1 MDFDRKR
8 FVAWKNRFLVRTG
21 YSAEE
26 IKSIQ
31 PEKIVIENEGRFTN
45 RQEGDNPG
53 AEFVPVQGARVI
65 EAGDPTTALR
75 AIQQCHP
82 NVVLSDIG
90 LPQRNGFEL
99 LKEIR
104 LLDSA
109 DRQVP
114 VIAMTALGGIVER
127 QRAIAAGFE
136 ELLRKPFGPAKLLRA
151 LQSVLR

>member
-1 MDFDRKR
+1 MVSSHDLKQATVVIVEDHPETRSLLS
-8 FVAWKNRFLVRTG
+8 RFLTR
-21 YSAEE
+21 
-26 IKSIQ
+26 
-31 PEKIVIENEGRFTN
+31 
-45 RQEGDNPG
+45 
-53 AEFVPVQGARVI
+53 QGARVI
-65 EAGDPTTALR
+65 ETQDATTALR
-75 AIQQCHP
+75 AIQQYHP

-136 ELLRKPFGPAKLLRA
+136 ELLRKPFSPAELLGA
-151 LQSVLR
+151 LQSVLW

>member
-1 MDFDRKR
+1 MVSSHDLKQVTVVIVEDHPETRSLLS
-8 FVAWKNRFLVRTG
+8 RFLTR
-21 YSAEE
+21 
-26 IKSIQ
+26 
-31 PEKIVIENEGRFTN
+31 
-45 RQEGDNPG
+45 
-53 AEFVPVQGARVI
+53 QGARVI
-65 EAGDPTTALR
+65 EARNATTALR
-75 AIQQCHP
+75 AIQQYHP

-109 DRQVP
+109 DRHVP

-136 ELLRKPFGPAKLLRA
+136 ELLRKPFGPAELLRA
-151 LQSVLR
+151 LQSVLW